1 MKLINTRYGVLNTQG
16 RDEIEFSYHRYN
28 YKSIALYGLYI
39 GFIGLF
45 LFTAFRGWL

>member
-1 MKLINTRYGVLNTQG
+1 MKLINTRYGILNTHRG
-16 RDEIEFSYHRYN
+16 DEIEFIYHRYN
-28 YKSIALYGLYI
+28 YKAIALLGLYI